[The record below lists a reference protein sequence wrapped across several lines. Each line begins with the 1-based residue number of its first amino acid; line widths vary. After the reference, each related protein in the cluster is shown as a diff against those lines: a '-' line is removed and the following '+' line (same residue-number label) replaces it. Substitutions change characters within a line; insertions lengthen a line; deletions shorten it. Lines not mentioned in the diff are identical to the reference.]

1 MKKWCVLL
9 VMALFLSGCAAVPT
23 FETVTDVI
31 VTEDPAQPREV
42 TLELPDDASTLTME
56 NEQGTL
62 YLCDDY
68 EITVQTV
75 WGTDINATIRN
86 ATGYEPEDLTVIQT
100 RENGY
105 TRYELVWATTGETGE
120 RIGRCTVL
128 DDGNYHYVLTVMAQ
142 PQQTGMMQDAWNELF
157 SSFALV

>member
-1 MKKWCVLL
+1 MKKWCVFLL
-9 VMALFLSGCAAVPT
+9 ISLFLSGCAAVPT

-31 VTEDPAQPREV
+31 VTDDPAQPREV
-42 TLELPDDASTLTME
+42 ALELPDDASTLTME

-75 WGTDINATIRN
+75 WGTDLDTTIRN
-86 ATGYEPEDLTVIQT
+86 VTGYEPENLTVIQT

-120 RIGRCTVL
+120 LLGRCTVL

-142 PQQTGMMQDAWNELF
+142 AQQAGEMQEDWKELF
-157 SSFALV
+157 SSFSLA

>member
-1 MKKWCVLL
+1 MKKWCVFLL
-9 VMALFLSGCAAVPT
+9 ISLFLSGCAAVTT

-31 VTEDPAQPREV
+31 VTDDPAQPREV
-42 TLELPDDASTLTME
+42 ALELPDDASTLTME

-75 WGTDINATIRN
+75 WGTDLDTTIRN
-86 ATGYEPEDLTVIQT
+86 VTGYEPENLTVIQT

-120 RIGRCTVL
+120 LLGRCTVL

-142 PQQTGMMQDAWNELF
+142 AQQAGEMQEDWKELF
-157 SSFALV
+157 SSFSLA

>member
-1 MKKWCVLL
+1 MKKWCVFLL
-9 VMALFLSGCAAVPT
+9 ISLFLSGCAAVPT

-31 VTEDPAQPREV
+31 VTDDPAQPREV
-42 TLELPDDASTLTME
+42 ALELPDDASTLTME

-62 YLCDDY
+62 YLCNDY

-75 WGTDINATIRN
+75 WGTDLGTTIRN
-86 ATGYEPEDLTVIQT
+86 VTGYEPENLTVIQT

-120 RIGRCTVL
+120 LLGRCTVL

-142 PQQTGMMQDAWNELF
+142 AQQAGEMQEDWNELF
-157 SSFALV
+157 SSFSLA